1 MYSSG
6 SDVMYVILWFSAPRE
21 EYPTVGCWVSSSAA
35 ATAALA
41 EENILR
47 NSFGHCALGVVEGE
61 QYSVLQQA
69 VNQGKLSWPLPL
81 SSI

>member
-35 ATAALA
+35 ATDDQKKIYCGIRLDIA
-41 EENILR
+41 R
-47 NSFGHCALGVVEGE
+47 WVFVEGE
-61 QYSVLQQA
+61 EYSVLQQA